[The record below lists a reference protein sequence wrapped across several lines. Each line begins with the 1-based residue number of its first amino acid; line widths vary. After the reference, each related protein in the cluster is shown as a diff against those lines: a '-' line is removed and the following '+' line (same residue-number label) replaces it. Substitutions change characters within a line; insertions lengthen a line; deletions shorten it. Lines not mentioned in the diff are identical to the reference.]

1 MVELL
6 NNVLKAT
13 IKELTTLWEIHGS
26 NAHFSHTVEKETKKK
41 MLILYYLE
49 NHSKQGK
56 MKKRPKVRVSKG
68 KEKKK
73 DCWTEFLGEEHSLA
87 F

>member
-1 MVELL
+1 
-6 NNVLKAT
+6 
-13 IKELTTLWEIHGS
+13 
-26 NAHFSHTVEKETKKK
+26 